1 MQYFL
6 YIDNTTI
13 GPMTADQVAAYPVN
27 AHTLVCTT
35 ENHQWLPLMQFPE
48 LMAVISRRHTASYG
62 YTPAYNTSGA
72 ESQKTTAGLL
82 ALFLGWLGIQ
92 YFYLDKPMAGIVTII
107 LSIVTCGLW
116 GTLMFVQGIIILT
129 MSPEEFERK
138 FLNPATSF
146 PIF

>member
-1 MQYFL
+1 
-6 YIDNTTI
+6 
-13 GPMTADQVAAYPVN
+13 
-27 AHTLVCTT
+27 
-35 ENHQWLPLMQFPE
+35 
-48 LMAVISRRHTASYG
+48 
-62 YTPAYNTSGA
+62 
-72 ESQKTTAGLL
+72 
-82 ALFLGWLGIQ
+82 
-92 YFYLDKPMAGIVTII
+92 MAGIVTII